1 MQHRAQQADDGLQ
14 RRFAFAGREFRA
26 VHAFMQQ
33 ALAELDHRQAFRQ
46 PGSDADFT
54 AAQLLLQQRS
64 WQQQEA

>member
-1 MQHRAQQADDGLQ
+1 MASSAALLSLAESSGL
-14 RRFAFAGREFRA
+14 FT
-26 VHAFMQQ
+26 AFMQQ